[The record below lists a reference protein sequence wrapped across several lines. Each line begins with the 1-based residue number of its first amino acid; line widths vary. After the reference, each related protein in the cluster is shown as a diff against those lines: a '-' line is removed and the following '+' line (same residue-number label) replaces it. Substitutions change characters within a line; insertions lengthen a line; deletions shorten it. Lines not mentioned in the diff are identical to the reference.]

1 VAAVVFVPG
10 GYLQSTLQHPV
21 GPGEYGK
28 IAWLAASLATLV
40 GALGSTLEDEE
51 TVRDAVYGYRQ
62 RRRQQDAD
70 DSENESS
77 HRNAG

>member
-1 VAAVVFVPG
+1 
-10 GYLQSTLQHPV
+10 
-21 GPGEYGK
+21 
-28 IAWLAASLATLV
+28 
-40 GALGSTLEDEE
+40 
-51 TVRDAVYGYRQ
+51 VRDAVYGYRQ